1 MVSVRVSSKYQVSIP
16 SSVRKKL
23 NIQPGQELQV
33 EVTDCSIRLLP
44 VPSLEDIIGI
54 APGLTYKGV
63 REKEDRI

>member
-23 NIQPGQELQV
+23 QIEPGQELQV
-33 EVTDCSIRLLP
+33 EVTEDGIYLLP
-44 VPSLEDIIGI
+44 VPTLEDIRGI

>member
-23 NIQPGQELQV
+23 QIVPGQELQV
-33 EVTDCSIRLLP
+33 EVTEDGIHLLP
-44 VPSLEDIIGI
+44 VPTLEDIRGI

-63 REKEDRI
+63 REKVDRI